1 MNGTPLFLPTWSL
14 SLSCLTGVF
23 RAPPSQM
30 TSGHKLDVN
39 LTVLRNFGGS
49 WWESAFSN
57 LSESFLVSRILLV
70 CLVWHV

>member
-1 MNGTPLFLPTWSL
+1 
-14 SLSCLTGVF
+14 VF

-49 WWESAFSN
+49 GGMSAFEEYISP
-57 LSESFLVSRILLV
+57 FYSRPANELFPLGMSCTNV
-70 CLVWHV
+70 AL